1 MSDVSDRSEPDRD
14 LPEGSTPDDDARP
27 ATDVRPAADLRSPAD
42 ATAPVA
48 VDRAGHVSDDPG
60 RPDFTIEGAPGAMLV
75 IISGPSGVGKD
86 TIIDELRRHER
97 ERGLEDRRHYLVTVT
112 TRAPR
117 AGEVDGVDY
126 HFVSRD
132 RFLERR
138 EREEFAEWAEVHGN
152 LYGTLRSEIDRVFG
166 TGKHAIM
173 AIDVQGARQFSAAF
187 PESVLVFLLPP
198 SVDTLLERLRKR
210 QTEGPEQMVRR
221 LTGARV
227 ELEAVNWYQYVVVN
241 DDLER
246 AYAQVASIVDAETVR
261 HRRFPLLN
269 ERVRQL
275 ADELDREIM
284 KYTRAT

>member
-1 MSDVSDRSEPDRD
+1 MLLSRRDDVGYS
-14 LPEGSTPDDDARP
+14 
-27 ATDVRPAADLRSPAD
+27 
-42 ATAPVA
+42 
-48 VDRAGHVSDDPG
+48 
-60 RPDFTIEGAPGAMLV
+60 
-75 IISGPSGVGKD
+75 ISC
-86 TIIDELRRHER
+86 
-97 ERGLEDRRHYLVTVT
+97 T
-112 TRAPR
+112 TRPPR
-117 AGEVDGVDY
+117 AGEVDGADY